1 MRNYRIWG
9 FDNNVNANITENL
22 SISTY
27 AVVAFHQFQRE
38 QDKIN
43 LK

>member
-9 FDNNVNANITENL
+9 FDNNVNANITQNL

-27 AVVAFHQFQRE
+27 AVVEFHQFQRE